1 MQLLIKLSD
10 DALVCDR
17 RLFALQ
23 GSVATHMRCGG
34 IFNKYFA
41 ANFLEKLTE
50 KRENFWKSLEI
61 NKDAAMSLVFPFLPR
76 DAMHPQY

>member
-17 RLFALQ
+17 RSFALQ

-34 IFNKYFA
+34 IFSKYFA

-50 KRENFWKSLEI
+50 QGKFMKI
-61 NKDAAMSLVFPFLPR
+61 G
-76 DAMHPQY
+76 